1 MMIVHFLTSYM
12 EGVRAIAKQVKV
24 EITADSSRFEQAM
37 QGAAKATSDAGAK
50 IDNAGN
56 KASNAGKKFDDMANK
71 VKDSAT
77 KVNTACGKA
86 SKALD
91 SVNKS
96 INAIGAVQVGNFI
109 ADIATGIVSMG
120 VSCIKASAQMRQY
133 EIAFQTMLKSASK
146 GTQMMK
152 DLQKFAADTP
162 FDVPGVVQ
170 AGQQLMAFG
179 FTAKEIIPTLRT
191 LGDAASG
198 LGKGTAGVQQIAYAM
213 GQIRTSGT
221 LKTQDI
227 MQLTNAGIDAWGML
241 AETSGKSI
249 LEIKEMTERGMIDSL
264 TAVKVLTDGM
274 NDTYGGMMAKTAEEI
289 TGLCAN
295 IEETVGITAAVI
307 GDYLVDGLDIKAVLK
322 SVGTELGNF
331 TQALQAGRDAGKSFT
346 DVIKDSVPPAL
357 VASIAAVGTVLGT
370 VLVGGLIAAAAAMAT
385 FIGVSLP
392 VIGALGLVGAA
403 IGVVVVYWDELVQAV
418 TIAVNM
424 VLQAVIKMA
433 EGIVMLIHA
442 MADGAI
448 EMVGDMFN
456 KFAGYC
462 PEWVN
467 DLRAWLNNALK
478 YFRDFAQK
486 ACDFLSKVFK
496 TAPKEVQGKT
506 IAPAEEAPAQK
517 KPKGTVNLSGLAV
530 PKVGSVGS
538 GGSGGSRGFGQLES
552 EVNRVS
558 EALTRAGK
566 ATKDLQEDFDKMS
579 LDIATA
585 GLKGSDQVFAK
596 IDQEKQAR
604 MKAVDEMLSKQLQA
618 VQEAEALRASAER
631 TGNAESIAKA
641 KALYDERNALYAAS
655 LAQGQALKDAIDQ
668 QAYEKSISLETALQA
683 TKADM
688 NAAFN
693 EQEREKFLEYL
704 NSEQEAKMVALQQ
717 EQELRQQLLD
727 WRMESQQNMLDFELQ
742 AGEAVK
748 NQLAS
753 GIADVITEG
762 GKLSD
767 VFKDITKSIINMFVQ
782 FMVKKQA
789 AAVLEKMLSK
799 KQAVENAANSAKE
812 AAAAVPAAVQKSI
825 ATLGPIA
832 GPPAYAGATAAMTA
846 AGMGSITVGAVMGKA
861 DGGPVFGAGTG
872 TSDSIPAML
881 SNGEYVINA
890 KAVRRLGLPLLNALN
905 NGYAIGGAVSSGGGS
920 GAVVEFNNYG
930 DINNGTDYDGLMA
943 DFEYTLAMGMRG

>member
-1 MMIVHFLTSYM
+1 M
-12 EGVRAIAKQVKV
+12 AKQVKV

-56 KASNAGKKFDDMANK
+56 KADNAGKQFDNMANK
-71 VKDSAT
+71 VKASVT

-91 SVNKS
+91 GVNKS
-96 INAIGAVQVGNFI
+96 MSALGAVQLGSLIGTI
-109 ADIATGIVSMG
+109 AGSIVNLGISSV
-120 VSCIKASAQMRQY
+120 KAAAQMRQY
-133 EIAFQTMLKSASK
+133 EIAFQTMLKSADA
-146 GTQMMK
+146 GTQMLR
-152 DLQKFAADTP
+152 DLQKFAAETP
-162 FDVPGVVQ
+162 FDVPGVVK

-179 FTAKEIIPTLRT
+179 FQAKEIIPMLTS

-198 LGKGTAGVQQIAYAM
+198 LGMGTEGVGRLAYAL
-213 GQIRTSGT
+213 GQMQTSGK
-221 LKTQDI
+221 LNAQDM
-227 MQLTNAGIDAWGML
+227 MQLTSAGISAWDML
-241 AETSGKSI
+241 AQAAGKTVA
-249 LEIKEMTERGMIDSL
+249 EMKDLCSKGAIDSKA
-264 TAVKVLTDGM
+264 AVQTIVAGM
-274 NDTYGGMMAKTAEEI
+274 NEQFGGMMAKTSDEVA
-289 TGLCAN
+289 GLLAN
-295 IEETVGITAAVI
+295 IEETAGNTSVTIGQYMTNAFNIKGI
-307 GDYLVDGLDIKAVLK
+307 LK
-322 SVGTELGNF
+322 DVSDKLGEF
-331 TQALQAGRDAGKSFT
+331 QKKMQEATDAGKSFT
-346 DVIKDSVPPAL
+346 DVIKECVPAPVIAAIGALSAIIVGTLVAAL
-357 VASIAAVGTVLGT
+357 VAAVAA
-370 VLVGGLIAAAAAMAT
+370 
-385 FIGVSLP
+385 
-392 VIGALGLVGAA
+392 IGAAIGLTAPIVAGLAAVGAA
-403 IGVVVVYWDELVQAV
+403 IAGVIVYWDNIREAFRAGMEAIFTTVAIICDAIAEAFLWLGKANVEV
-418 TIAVNM
+418 FSWMFETI
-424 VLQAVIKMA
+424 
-433 EGIVMLIHA
+433 
-442 MADGAI
+442 
-448 EMVGDMFN
+448 
-456 KFAGYC
+456 AGYC
-462 PEWVN
+462 PEWLKDFNEMLDRAIESV
-467 DLRAWLNNALK
+467 RAWAQEAIK
-478 YFRDFAQK
+478 WFRQVLAAKQRATTESSSDGSHGGGGGSYGA
-486 ACDFLSKVFK
+486 
-496 TAPKEVQGKT
+496 
-506 IAPAEEAPAQK
+506 APAEEQK
-517 KPKGTVNLSGLAV
+517 KQPEKKKPTYNGKLFTPSNSSNIGKAGN
-530 PKVGSVGS
+530 KK
-538 GGSGGSRGFGQLES
+538 FGQLES

-655 LAQGQALKDAIDQ
+655 LAQEQALKDAIDQ

-683 TKADM
+683 AKADM

-742 AGEAVK
+742 AGETIK

-767 VFKDITKSIINMFVQ
+767 VFKDITKSIVNMFIQ
-782 FMVKKQA
+782 FMIKKQA
-789 AAVLEKMLSK
+789 AAVLEKLLSK

-812 AAAAVPAAVQKSI
+812 ASAAVPAAVQKSI

-832 GPPAYAGATAAMTA
+832 GPPAYAAATAAMTA
-846 AGMGSITVGAVMGKA
+846 AGLGSITAGNIMQKA
-861 DGGPVFGAGTG
+861 NGGPVFGAGTG

-905 NGYAIGGAVSSGGGS
+905 NGYAVGGAVSIGGGGGT

>member
-1 MMIVHFLTSYM
+1 M
-12 EGVRAIAKQVKV
+12 AKQIKV

-37 QGAAKATSDAGAK
+37 HGAAKATSDAGAK

-56 KASNAGKKFDDMANK
+56 KASNAGKKFDDMANR

-77 KVNTACGKA
+77 KVDAACGKA
-86 SKALD
+86 SKAVD

-96 INAIGAVQVGNFI
+96 INAVGAVQVGDII
-109 ADIATGIVSMG
+109 ADIATGIVRMG
-120 VSCIKASAQMRQY
+120 VSCIKASGQMRQY
-133 EIAFQTMLKSASK
+133 EIAFQTMLKSANK

-179 FTAKEIIPTLRT
+179 FKAKEIIPTLRT

-241 AETSGKSI
+241 AEASGKSI

-295 IEETVGITAAVI
+295 IEETVGITAAVV

-370 VLVGGLIAAAAAMAT
+370 VLVGGLVAAAAAMAT

-486 ACDFLSKVFK
+486 ACNFLSKVFK

-538 GGSGGSRGFGQLES
+538 VGSGGSRGFGQLES

-618 VQEAEALRASAER
+618 VQEAEELRASAER

-655 LAQGQALKDAIDQ
+655 LAQEQALKDAIDQ

-683 TKADM
+683 AKADM

-742 AGEAVK
+742 AGETIK

-767 VFKDITKSIINMFVQ
+767 VFKNITKSIVNMFIQ

-789 AAVLEKMLSK
+789 AAALEKLLGK
-799 KQAVENAANSAKE
+799 KQAGENAANSAKE
-812 AAAAVPAAVQKSI
+812 ASAAVPAAVQKSI
-825 ATLGPIA
+825 ATLGPIG
-832 GPPAYAGATAAMTA
+832 GPPAYTAATTTMNA
-846 AGMGSITVGAVMGKA
+846 IGMGSITGGNIMQKA
-861 DGGPVFGAGTG
+861 NGGPVFGAGTG

-905 NGYAIGGAVSSGGGS
+905 NGYAIGGAVSSGGG
-920 GAVVEFNNYG
+920 GGTVVEFNNYG

>member
-1 MMIVHFLTSYM
+1 M
-12 EGVRAIAKQVKV
+12 AKQVKV

-37 QGAAKATSDAGAK
+37 QGAAKATSDTGAK

-56 KASNAGKKFDDMANK
+56 KASNAGKKFDDMANR

-91 SVNKS
+91 GVNKS

-109 ADIATGIVSMG
+109 ADIAKGIVSMG

-241 AETSGKSI
+241 AEASGKSI

-418 TIAVNM
+418 TIAVNI

-442 MADGAI
+442 MADGAV

-496 TAPKEVQGKT
+496 TAPKQVQGKT
-506 IAPAEEAPAQK
+506 IAPAEEAQAPK

-530 PKVGSVGS
+530 PKVGSAGS
-538 GGSGGSRGFGQLES
+538 VGSGGSRGFGQLES

-655 LAQGQALKDAIDQ
+655 LAQEQALKDAIDQ

-683 TKADM
+683 AKADM

-742 AGEAVK
+742 AGETIK

-767 VFKDITKSIINMFVQ
+767 VFKDITKSIVNMFIQ
-782 FMVKKQA
+782 FMIKKQA
-789 AAVLEKMLSK
+789 AAVLEKLLSK

-812 AAAAVPAAVQKSI
+812 ASAAVPAAVQKSI

-832 GPPAYAGATAAMTA
+832 GPPAYAAATAAMTA
-846 AGMGSITVGAVMGKA
+846 AGLGSITAGNIMQKA
-861 DGGPVFGAGTG
+861 NGGPVFGAGTG

-905 NGYAIGGAVSSGGGS
+905 NGYAVGGAVSVGSGGGT

>member
-1 MMIVHFLTSYM
+1 M
-12 EGVRAIAKQVKV
+12 AKQVKV
-24 EITADSSRFEQAM
+24 EITADSSKFEQAM

-56 KASNAGKKFDDMANK
+56 KASNAGKKFDDMANR

-77 KVNTACGKA
+77 KVDTACGKA
-86 SKALD
+86 SKAVD

-96 INAIGAVQVGNFI
+96 INAVGAVQVGDII
-109 ADIATGIVSMG
+109 ADIATGIVRMG

-241 AETSGKSI
+241 AEASGKSI

-295 IEETVGITAAVI
+295 IEETVGITAAVV

-418 TIAVNM
+418 TIAVNI

-538 GGSGGSRGFGQLES
+538 GGSGGSRGFDQLES

-655 LAQGQALKDAIDQ
+655 LAQEQALKDAIDQ

-683 TKADM
+683 AKADM

-693 EQEREKFLEYL
+693 EQERENFLEYL
-704 NSEQEAKMVALQQ
+704 HSEQEAKMVALQQ

-742 AGEAVK
+742 AGETIK

>member
-1 MMIVHFLTSYM
+1 M
-12 EGVRAIAKQVKV
+12 
-24 EITADSSRFEQAM
+24 
-37 QGAAKATSDAGAK
+37 
-50 IDNAGN
+50 
-56 KASNAGKKFDDMANK
+56 
-71 VKDSAT
+71 
-77 KVNTACGKA
+77 
-86 SKALD
+86 
-91 SVNKS
+91 
-96 INAIGAVQVGNFI
+96 
-109 ADIATGIVSMG
+109 
-120 VSCIKASAQMRQY
+120 
-133 EIAFQTMLKSASK
+133 
-146 GTQMMK
+146 
-152 DLQKFAADTP
+152 
-162 FDVPGVVQ
+162 
-170 AGQQLMAFG
+170 
-179 FTAKEIIPTLRT
+179 
-191 LGDAASG
+191 
-198 LGKGTAGVQQIAYAM
+198 
-213 GQIRTSGT
+213 
-221 LKTQDI
+221 
-227 MQLTNAGIDAWGML
+227 
-241 AETSGKSI
+241 
-249 LEIKEMTERGMIDSL
+249 
-264 TAVKVLTDGM
+264 
-274 NDTYGGMMAKTAEEI
+274 
-289 TGLCAN
+289 
-295 IEETVGITAAVI
+295 
-307 GDYLVDGLDIKAVLK
+307 
-322 SVGTELGNF
+322 
-331 TQALQAGRDAGKSFT
+331 
-346 DVIKDSVPPAL
+346 
-357 VASIAAVGTVLGT
+357 LGT

-418 TIAVNM
+418 TIAVNI

-442 MADGAI
+442 MADGAV

-496 TAPKEVQGKT
+496 TAPKQVQGKT
-506 IAPAEEAPAQK
+506 IAPAEEATAPK

-655 LAQGQALKDAIDQ
+655 LAQEQALKDAIDQ

-683 TKADM
+683 AKADM

-742 AGEAVK
+742 AGETIK

-767 VFKDITKSIINMFVQ
+767 VFKDITKSIVNMFIQ
-782 FMVKKQA
+782 FMIKKQA
-789 AAVLEKMLSK
+789 AAVLEKLLSK

-812 AAAAVPAAVQKSI
+812 ASAAVPAAVQKSI

-832 GPPAYAGATAAMTA
+832 GPPAYAAATVAMTA
-846 AGMGSITVGAVMGKA
+846 AGLGSITAGNIMQKA
-861 DGGPVFGAGTG
+861 NGGPVFGAGTG

-905 NGYAIGGAVSSGGGS
+905 NGYAVGGAVSIGGGGS
-920 GAVVEFNNYG
+920 AGAVVEFNNYG
-930 DINNGTDYDGLMA
+930 DINNGTDYDSLMS
-943 DFEYTLAMGMRG
+943 DFEYSLAAGMRG

>member
-1 MMIVHFLTSYM
+1 M
-12 EGVRAIAKQVKV
+12 AKQVKV

-56 KASNAGKKFDDMANK
+56 KADNAGKQFDNMANK
-71 VKDSAT
+71 VKASVT

-91 SVNKS
+91 GVNKS
-96 INAIGAVQVGNFI
+96 MSALGAVQLGSLIGTI
-109 ADIATGIVSMG
+109 AGSIVNLGISSV
-120 VSCIKASAQMRQY
+120 KAAAQMRQY
-133 EIAFQTMLKSASK
+133 EIAFQTMLKSADA
-146 GTQMMK
+146 GTQMLR
-152 DLQKFAADTP
+152 DLQKFAAETP
-162 FDVPGVVQ
+162 FDVPGVVK

-179 FTAKEIIPTLRT
+179 FQAKEIIPMLTS

-198 LGKGTAGVQQIAYAM
+198 LGMGTEGVSRLAYAL
-213 GQIRTSGT
+213 GQMQTSGK
-221 LKTQDI
+221 LNAQDM
-227 MQLTNAGIDAWGML
+227 MQLTSAGISAWDML
-241 AETSGKSI
+241 AQAAGKTVA
-249 LEIKEMTERGMIDSL
+249 EMKDLCSKGAIDSKA
-264 TAVKVLTDGM
+264 AVQTIVAGM
-274 NDTYGGMMAKTAEEI
+274 NEQFGGMMAKTSDEVA
-289 TGLCAN
+289 GLLAN
-295 IEETVGITAAVI
+295 IEETAGNTSVTIGQYMTEAFNIKGI
-307 GDYLVDGLDIKAVLK
+307 LK
-322 SVGTELGNF
+322 DVSDKLGEF
-331 TQALQAGRDAGKSFT
+331 QKKMQEATDAGKSFT
-346 DVIKDSVPPAL
+346 DVIKECVPAPVIAAIGALSAIIVGAL
-357 VASIAAVGTVLGT
+357 VAAV
-370 VLVGGLIAAAAAMAT
+370 AAMGAA
-385 FIGVSLP
+385 IGLTAPIV
-392 VIGALGLVGAA
+392 AGLAAVGAA
-403 IGVVVVYWDELVQAV
+403 IAGVIVYWDNIRDAFSAGMEAIFTTVAIICDAIAEAFLWLGKANVEV
-418 TIAVNM
+418 FSWMFETI
-424 VLQAVIKMA
+424 
-433 EGIVMLIHA
+433 
-442 MADGAI
+442 
-448 EMVGDMFN
+448 
-456 KFAGYC
+456 AGYC
-462 PEWVN
+462 PEWLKDFNEMLDKAIESV
-467 DLRAWLNNALK
+467 RAWAQEAIEW
-478 YFRDFAQK
+478 FRQVFAAKQR
-486 ACDFLSKVFK
+486 ATTESSSDGSH
-496 TAPKEVQGKT
+496 GGGGGSYGD
-506 IAPAEEAPAQK
+506 APAEEQK
-517 KPKGTVNLSGLAV
+517 KQPKKEKPTYNGKLFTPSDSSSIGKA
-530 PKVGSVGS
+530 GSKK
-538 GGSGGSRGFGQLES
+538 FGQLES

-655 LAQGQALKDAIDQ
+655 LAQEQALKDAIDQ

-683 TKADM
+683 AKADM

-742 AGEAVK
+742 AGETIK

-767 VFKDITKSIINMFVQ
+767 VFKDITKSIVNMFIQ
-782 FMVKKQA
+782 FMIKKQA
-789 AAVLEKMLSK
+789 AAVLEKLLSK

-812 AAAAVPAAVQKSI
+812 ASAAVPAAVQKSI

-832 GPPAYAGATAAMTA
+832 GPPAYAAATAAMTA
-846 AGMGSITVGAVMGKA
+846 AGLGSITASNIMQKA
-861 DGGPVFGAGTG
+861 NGGPMFGAGTG

-905 NGYAIGGAVSSGGGS
+905 NGYAIGGAVSSGGG
-920 GAVVEFNNYG
+920 GGTVVEFNNYG

>member
-1 MMIVHFLTSYM
+1 M
-12 EGVRAIAKQVKV
+12 AKQVKV

-50 IDNAGN
+50 IDNTGN

-91 SVNKS
+91 GVNKS
-96 INAIGAVQVGNFI
+96 MSALGAVQLGSLIGTI
-109 ADIATGIVSMG
+109 AGSIVNLGISSV
-120 VSCIKASAQMRQY
+120 KAAAQMRQY
-133 EIAFQTMLKSASK
+133 EIAFQTMLKSADA
-146 GTQMMK
+146 GTQMLR
-152 DLQKFAADTP
+152 DLQKFASETP
-162 FDVPGVVQ
+162 FDVPGVVK

-179 FTAKEIIPTLRT
+179 FQAKEIIPMLTS

-198 LGKGTAGVQQIAYAM
+198 LGMGTEGVGRLAYAL
-213 GQIRTSGT
+213 GQMQTSGK
-221 LKTQDI
+221 LNAQDM
-227 MQLTNAGIDAWGML
+227 MQLTSAGISAWDML
-241 AETSGKSI
+241 AQAAGKTVAETKDLCSKGA
-249 LEIKEMTERGMIDSL
+249 IDSKA
-264 TAVKVLTDGM
+264 AVQTIVAGM
-274 NDTYGGMMAKTAEEI
+274 NEQFGGMMAKTSDEVA
-289 TGLCAN
+289 GLLAN
-295 IEETVGITAAVI
+295 IEETAGNTSVTIGQYMTEAFNIKGI
-307 GDYLVDGLDIKAVLK
+307 LK
-322 SVGTELGNF
+322 DVSDKLGEF
-331 TQALQAGRDAGKSFT
+331 QKKMQEATDAGKSFT
-346 DVIKDSVPPAL
+346 DVIKECVPAPVIAAIGALSAIIVGTLVAAL
-357 VASIAAVGTVLGT
+357 VAAV
-370 VLVGGLIAAAAAMAT
+370 AAMGAA
-385 FIGVSLP
+385 IGLTAPIV
-392 VIGALGLVGAA
+392 AGLAAVGAA
-403 IGVVVVYWDELVQAV
+403 IAGVIVYWDNIREAFRAGMEAIFTTVAIICDAIAEAFLWLGKANVEV
-418 TIAVNM
+418 FSWMFETI
-424 VLQAVIKMA
+424 
-433 EGIVMLIHA
+433 
-442 MADGAI
+442 
-448 EMVGDMFN
+448 
-456 KFAGYC
+456 AGYC
-462 PEWVN
+462 PEWLKDFNEMLDKAIESV
-467 DLRAWLNNALK
+467 RAWAQEAIEW
-478 YFRDFAQK
+478 FR
-486 ACDFLSKVFK
+486 KVLAAK
-496 TAPKEVQGKT
+496 QRATTESSSDGSHGGGGGSYGD
-506 IAPAEEAPAQK
+506 APAEEQK
-517 KPKGTVNLSGLAV
+517 KQPEKKKPTYNGKLFTPSDSSIGKA
-530 PKVGSVGS
+530 GSKK
-538 GGSGGSRGFGQLES
+538 FGQLES

-655 LAQGQALKDAIDQ
+655 LAQEQALKDAIDQ

-683 TKADM
+683 AKADM

-742 AGEAVK
+742 AGETIK

-767 VFKDITKSIINMFVQ
+767 VFKDITKSIVNMFIQ
-782 FMVKKQA
+782 FMIKKQA
-789 AAVLEKMLSK
+789 AAVLEKLLGK

-812 AAAAVPAAVQKSI
+812 ASAAVPAAVQKSI

-832 GPPAYAGATAAMTA
+832 GPPAYAAATAAMTA
-846 AGMGSITVGAVMGKA
+846 AGLGSITAGNIMQKA
-861 DGGPVFGAGTG
+861 NGGPVFGAGTG

-905 NGYAIGGAVSSGGGS
+905 NGYAVGGAVSVGGGGS

>member
-1 MMIVHFLTSYM
+1 M
-12 EGVRAIAKQVKV
+12 AKQVKV

-37 QGAAKATSDAGAK
+37 QGAAKATSDTGAK

-56 KASNAGKKFDDMANK
+56 KASNAGKKFDDMANR

-91 SVNKS
+91 GVNKS

-109 ADIATGIVSMG
+109 ADIAKGIVSMG

-241 AETSGKSI
+241 AEASGKSI

-307 GDYLVDGLDIKAVLK
+307 GDYLVDGFDIKAVLK

-418 TIAVNM
+418 TIAVNI

-442 MADGAI
+442 MADGAV

-496 TAPKEVQGKT
+496 TAPKQVQGKT
-506 IAPAEEAPAQK
+506 IAPAEEATAPK

-655 LAQGQALKDAIDQ
+655 LAQEQALKDAIDQ

-683 TKADM
+683 AKADM

-693 EQEREKFLEYL
+693 EQEQEKFLEYL

-742 AGEAVK
+742 AGETIK

-767 VFKDITKSIINMFVQ
+767 VFKDITKNIVNMFIQ
-782 FMVKKQA
+782 FMIKKQA
-789 AAVLEKMLSK
+789 AAVLEKLLGK
-799 KQAVENAANSAKE
+799 KQAGENAANSAKE
-812 AAAAVPAAVQKSI
+812 ASAAVPAAVQKSI
-825 ATLGPIA
+825 ATLGPIT
-832 GPPAYAGATAAMTA
+832 GPPAYSAATISMNAI
-846 AGMGSITVGAVMGKA
+846 GMGSITGGNIMQKA
-861 DGGPVFGAGTG
+861 NGGPVFGAGTS

-905 NGYAIGGAVSSGGGS
+905 NGYAVGGAVSIGGGGS
-920 GAVVEFNNYG
+920 TGTVVEFNNYG

>member
-1 MMIVHFLTSYM
+1 M
-12 EGVRAIAKQVKV
+12 AKQVKV

-50 IDNAGN
+50 IDNTGN
-56 KASNAGKKFDDMANK
+56 KASSAGKKFDDMANK

-241 AETSGKSI
+241 AEASGKSI

-307 GDYLVDGLDIKAVLK
+307 GDYLVDGFDIKAVLK

-418 TIAVNM
+418 TIAVNI

-442 MADGAI
+442 MANGAV

-486 ACDFLSKVFK
+486 ACNFLSKVFK

-538 GGSGGSRGFGQLES
+538 VGSGGGRGFGQLES

-618 VQEAEALRASAER
+618 VQEAETLRASAER

-655 LAQGQALKDAIDQ
+655 LAQEQALKDAIGQ

-683 TKADM
+683 AKADM

-704 NSEQEAKMVALQQ
+704 DSEQEAKMVALQQ

-767 VFKDITKSIINMFVQ
+767 VFKDITKSIVNMFIQ

-789 AAVLEKMLSK
+789 AAALEKLLGK

-872 TSDSIPAML
+872 TSDSIPVML

-943 DFEYTLAMGMRG
+943 DFEYTLAMGMRR

>member
-1 MMIVHFLTSYM
+1 M
-12 EGVRAIAKQVKV
+12 AKQVKV
-24 EITADSSRFEQAM
+24 EITADSSKFEQAM

-56 KASNAGKKFDDMANK
+56 KASNAGKKFDDMANR

-77 KVNTACGKA
+77 KVDTACGKA
-86 SKALD
+86 SKAVD

-96 INAIGAVQVGNFI
+96 INAVGAVQVGDII
-109 ADIATGIVSMG
+109 ADIATGIVRMG

-241 AETSGKSI
+241 AEASGKSI

-295 IEETVGITAAVI
+295 IKETVGITAAVV

-448 EMVGDMFN
+448 EMVSDMFN

-566 ATKDLQEDFDKMS
+566 VTKDLQEDFDKMS

-655 LAQGQALKDAIDQ
+655 LAQEQALKDAIDQ

-683 TKADM
+683 AKADM

-767 VFKDITKSIINMFVQ
+767 VFKNITKSIVNMFIQ

-789 AAVLEKMLSK
+789 AAALEKLLGK
-799 KQAVENAANSAKE
+799 KQADENAANSAKE
-812 AAAAVPAAVQKSI
+812 ASAAVPAATQKSI
-825 ATLGPIA
+825 AELGPIA
-832 GPPAYAGATAAMTA
+832 GPSAYAAATTTMNAI
-846 AGMGSITVGAVMGKA
+846 GMGSIMGGNIIQKA

>member
-1 MMIVHFLTSYM
+1 M
-12 EGVRAIAKQVKV
+12 AKQVKV

-56 KASNAGKKFDDMANK
+56 KASNAGKKFDDMANR
-71 VKDSAT
+71 VKNSAT
-77 KVNTACGKA
+77 KVDAACGKA
-86 SKALD
+86 SKAVD

-96 INAIGAVQVGNFI
+96 INAVGAVQVGDII
-109 ADIATGIVSMG
+109 ADIATGIVRMG
-120 VSCIKASAQMRQY
+120 VSCIKASGQMRQY
-133 EIAFQTMLKSASK
+133 EIAFQTMLKSANK

-162 FDVPGVVQ
+162 FNVPGVVQ

-179 FTAKEIIPTLRT
+179 FKAKEIIPTLRT

-241 AETSGKSI
+241 AEASGKSI

-566 ATKDLQEDFDKMS
+566 ATKDLQEDFDKMN

-585 GLKGSDQVFAK
+585 GLNGSDQVFAK

-655 LAQGQALKDAIDQ
+655 LAQEQGLKDAIDQ

-683 TKADM
+683 AKADM

-767 VFKDITKSIINMFVQ
+767 VFKDITKSIVNMFIQ

-789 AAVLEKMLSK
+789 AAALEKLLGK
-799 KQAVENAANSAKE
+799 KQAGENAANSAKE
-812 AAAAVPAAVQKSI
+812 ASAAVPAAVQKSI
-825 ATLGPIA
+825 ATLGPIG
-832 GPPAYAGATAAMTA
+832 GPPAYTAATTTMNA
-846 AGMGSITVGAVMGKA
+846 IGMGSITGGNIMQKA
-861 DGGPVFGAGTG
+861 NGGPVFGAGTG

-905 NGYAIGGAVSSGGGS
+905 NGYAIGGVVSSGGGS

>member
-1 MMIVHFLTSYM
+1 M
-12 EGVRAIAKQVKV
+12 AKQVKV

-56 KASNAGKKFDDMANK
+56 KADNAGKQFDNMASK
-71 VKDSAT
+71 VKASVT

-91 SVNKS
+91 GVNKS
-96 INAIGAVQVGNFI
+96 MSALGAVQLGSLIGTI
-109 ADIATGIVSMG
+109 AGSIVNLGISSV
-120 VSCIKASAQMRQY
+120 KAAAQMRQY
-133 EIAFQTMLKSASK
+133 EIAFQTMLKSADA
-146 GTQMMK
+146 GTQMLR
-152 DLQKFAADTP
+152 DLQKFAAETP
-162 FDVPGVVQ
+162 FDVPGVVK

-179 FTAKEIIPTLRT
+179 FQAKEIIPMLTS

-198 LGKGTAGVQQIAYAM
+198 LGMGTEGVGRLAYAL
-213 GQIRTSGT
+213 GQMQTSGK
-221 LKTQDI
+221 LNAQDM
-227 MQLTNAGIDAWGML
+227 MQLTSAGISAWDML
-241 AETSGKSI
+241 AQAAGKTVA
-249 LEIKEMTERGMIDSL
+249 EMKDLCSKGAIDSKA
-264 TAVKVLTDGM
+264 AVQTIVAGM
-274 NDTYGGMMAKTAEEI
+274 NEQFGGMMAKTSDEVA
-289 TGLCAN
+289 GLLAN
-295 IEETVGITAAVI
+295 IEETAGNTSVTIGQYMTEAFNIKGI
-307 GDYLVDGLDIKAVLK
+307 LK
-322 SVGTELGNF
+322 DVSDKLGEF
-331 TQALQAGRDAGKSFT
+331 QKKMQEATDAGKSFT
-346 DVIKDSVPPAL
+346 DVIKECVPAPVIAAIGALSAIIVGTLVAAL
-357 VASIAAVGTVLGT
+357 VAAV
-370 VLVGGLIAAAAAMAT
+370 AAMGAA
-385 FIGVSLP
+385 IGLTAPIV
-392 VIGALGLVGAA
+392 AGLAAVGAA
-403 IGVVVVYWDELVQAV
+403 IAGVIVYWDNIRDAFSAGMEAIFTTVAIICDAIAEAFLWLGKANVEV
-418 TIAVNM
+418 FGWMFETI
-424 VLQAVIKMA
+424 
-433 EGIVMLIHA
+433 
-442 MADGAI
+442 
-448 EMVGDMFN
+448 
-456 KFAGYC
+456 AGYC
-462 PEWVN
+462 PEWLKDFNEMLDKAIESV
-467 DLRAWLNNALK
+467 RAWAQEAIEW
-478 YFRDFAQK
+478 FRQVFAAKQR
-486 ACDFLSKVFK
+486 ATTESSSDGSH
-496 TAPKEVQGKT
+496 GGGGGSYGD
-506 IAPAEEAPAQK
+506 APAEEQK
-517 KPKGTVNLSGLAV
+517 KQPKKEKPAYNGKLFTPSDSSSIGKA
-530 PKVGSVGS
+530 GSKK
-538 GGSGGSRGFGQLES
+538 FGQLES

-655 LAQGQALKDAIDQ
+655 LAQEQALKDAIDQ

-683 TKADM
+683 AKADM

-742 AGEAVK
+742 AGETIK

-767 VFKDITKSIINMFVQ
+767 VFKDITKSIVNMFIQ
-782 FMVKKQA
+782 FMIKKQA
-789 AAVLEKMLSK
+789 AAVLEKLLSK

-812 AAAAVPAAVQKSI
+812 ASAAVPAAVQKSI

-832 GPPAYAGATAAMTA
+832 GPPAYTAATAAMTA
-846 AGMGSITVGAVMGKA
+846 AGLGSITAGNIMQKA
-861 DGGPVFGAGTG
+861 NGGPVFGAGTS

-905 NGYAIGGAVSSGGGS
+905 NGYAVGGAVSIGGGG
-920 GAVVEFNNYG
+920 GAGTVVEFNNYG

>member
-1 MMIVHFLTSYM
+1 M
-12 EGVRAIAKQVKV
+12 AKQVKV

-50 IDNAGN
+50 IDSTGN
-56 KASNAGKKFDDMANK
+56 KASNAGKKFDDMANR

-109 ADIATGIVSMG
+109 ADIAKGIVSMG

-241 AETSGKSI
+241 AEASGKSI

-346 DVIKDSVPPAL
+346 DVIKDSVP
-357 VASIAAVGTVLGT
+357 SIAAVGTVLGT

-418 TIAVNM
+418 TIAVNI

-442 MADGAI
+442 MADGAV

-496 TAPKEVQGKT
+496 TAPKQVQGKT
-506 IAPAEEAPAQK
+506 IAPAEEATAPK

-655 LAQGQALKDAIDQ
+655 LAQEQALKDAIDQ

-683 TKADM
+683 AKADM

-742 AGEAVK
+742 AGETIK

-767 VFKDITKSIINMFVQ
+767 VFKDITKSIVNMFIQ
-782 FMVKKQA
+782 FMIKKQA
-789 AAVLEKMLSK
+789 AAVLEKLLSK

-812 AAAAVPAAVQKSI
+812 ASAAVPAAVQKSI

-832 GPPAYAGATAAMTA
+832 GPPAYAAATAAMTV
-846 AGMGSITVGAVMGKA
+846 AGLGSITAGNIMQKA
-861 DGGPVFGAGTG
+861 NGGPVFGAGTG

-905 NGYAIGGAVSSGGGS
+905 NGYAIGGAVSSGGG
-920 GAVVEFNNYG
+920 GGGTVVEFNNYG

>member
-1 MMIVHFLTSYM
+1 M
-12 EGVRAIAKQVKV
+12 AKQVKV

-56 KASNAGKKFDDMANK
+56 KADNAGKKFDNMANK
-71 VKDSAT
+71 VKASAT

-109 ADIATGIVSMG
+109 ADIAKGIVSMG

-241 AETSGKSI
+241 AEASGKSI

-418 TIAVNM
+418 TIAVNI

-442 MADGAI
+442 MADGAV

-496 TAPKEVQGKT
+496 TAPKQVQGKT
-506 IAPAEEAPAQK
+506 IAPAEEAPAPK

-641 KALYDERNALYAAS
+641 KALYNERNALYAAS
-655 LAQGQALKDAIDQ
+655 LAQEQALKDAIDQ
-668 QAYEKSISLETALQA
+668 QAYEKSISLETALKA
-683 TKADM
+683 AKADM
-688 NAAFN
+688 NTAFN

-742 AGEAVK
+742 AGETIK

-753 GIADVITEG
+753 GIANVITEG

-767 VFKDITKSIINMFVQ
+767 VFKDITKSIVNMFIQ
-782 FMVKKQA
+782 FMIKKQA
-789 AAVLEKMLSK
+789 AAVLEKLLSK

-812 AAAAVPAAVQKSI
+812 ASAAVPAAVQKSI

-832 GPPAYAGATAAMTA
+832 GPPAYAAATAAMTA
-846 AGMGSITVGAVMGKA
+846 AGLGSITAGNIMQKA
-861 DGGPVFGAGTG
+861 NGGPVFGAGTG

-905 NGYAIGGAVSSGGGS
+905 NGYAIGGVVSSGDGS

>member
-1 MMIVHFLTSYM
+1 M
-12 EGVRAIAKQVKV
+12 AKQVKV

-56 KASNAGKKFDDMANK
+56 KADNAGKQFDNMANK
-71 VKDSAT
+71 VKASVT

-91 SVNKS
+91 GVNKS
-96 INAIGAVQVGNFI
+96 MSALGAVQLGSLIGTI
-109 ADIATGIVSMG
+109 AGSIVNLGISSV
-120 VSCIKASAQMRQY
+120 KAAAQMRQY
-133 EIAFQTMLKSASK
+133 EIAFQTMLKSADA
-146 GTQMMK
+146 GTQMLR
-152 DLQKFAADTP
+152 DLQKFAAETP
-162 FDVPGVVQ
+162 FDVPGVVK

-179 FTAKEIIPTLRT
+179 FQAKEIIPMLTS

-198 LGKGTAGVQQIAYAM
+198 LGMGTEGVGRLAYAL
-213 GQIRTSGT
+213 GQMQTSGK
-221 LKTQDI
+221 LNAQDM
-227 MQLTNAGIDAWGML
+227 MQLTSAGISAWDML
-241 AETSGKSI
+241 AQAAGKTVA
-249 LEIKEMTERGMIDSL
+249 EMKDLCSKGAIDSKA
-264 TAVKVLTDGM
+264 AVQTIVAGM
-274 NDTYGGMMAKTAEEI
+274 NEQFGGMMAKTSDEVA
-289 TGLCAN
+289 GLLAN
-295 IEETVGITAAVI
+295 IEETAGNTSVTIGQYMTEAFNIKGI
-307 GDYLVDGLDIKAVLK
+307 LK
-322 SVGTELGNF
+322 DVSDKLGEF
-331 TQALQAGRDAGKSFT
+331 QKKMQEATDAGKSFT
-346 DVIKDSVPPAL
+346 DVIKECVPAPVIAAIGALSAIIVGTLVAAL
-357 VASIAAVGTVLGT
+357 VAAV
-370 VLVGGLIAAAAAMAT
+370 AAMGAA
-385 FIGVSLP
+385 IGLTAPIV
-392 VIGALGLVGAA
+392 AGLAAVGAA
-403 IGVVVVYWDELVQAV
+403 IAGVIVYWDNIREAFRAGMEAIFTTVAIICDAIAEAFLWLGKANVEV
-418 TIAVNM
+418 FSWMFETI
-424 VLQAVIKMA
+424 
-433 EGIVMLIHA
+433 
-442 MADGAI
+442 
-448 EMVGDMFN
+448 
-456 KFAGYC
+456 AGYC
-462 PEWVN
+462 PEWLKDFNEMLDKAIESV
-467 DLRAWLNNALK
+467 RAWAQEAIEW
-478 YFRDFAQK
+478 FRQVLAAKQRATTESSSDGSHGGGGGSYG
-486 ACDFLSKVFK
+486 D
-496 TAPKEVQGKT
+496 
-506 IAPAEEAPAQK
+506 APAEEQK
-517 KPKGTVNLSGLAV
+517 KQPEKKKPTYNGKLFTPSDSSIGKAGN
-530 PKVGSVGS
+530 KK
-538 GGSGGSRGFGQLES
+538 FGQLES

-655 LAQGQALKDAIDQ
+655 LAQEQALKDAIDQ

-683 TKADM
+683 AKADM
-688 NAAFN
+688 NTAFN

-704 NSEQEAKMVALQQ
+704 DSEQEAKMVALQQ

-767 VFKDITKSIINMFVQ
+767 VFKNITKSIVNMFIQ

-789 AAVLEKMLSK
+789 AAVLEKLLSK

-812 AAAAVPAAVQKSI
+812 ASAAVPAAVQKSI

-832 GPPAYAGATAAMTA
+832 GPPAYAAATAAMTA
-846 AGMGSITVGAVMGKA
+846 AGLGSITAGNIMQKA

-905 NGYAIGGAVSSGGGS
+905 NGYAIGGVVSSGGGG

>member
-1 MMIVHFLTSYM
+1 M
-12 EGVRAIAKQVKV
+12 AKQVKV

-50 IDNAGN
+50 IDNTGN

-96 INAIGAVQVGNFI
+96 INAVGAVQVGDII
-109 ADIATGIVSMG
+109 ADIATGIVRMG

-179 FTAKEIIPTLRT
+179 FKAKEIIPTLRT

-241 AETSGKSI
+241 AEASGKSI

-295 IEETVGITAAVI
+295 IEETVGITAAVV

-517 KPKGTVNLSGLAV
+517 
-530 PKVGSVGS
+530 
-538 GGSGGSRGFGQLES
+538 
-552 EVNRVS
+552 
-558 EALTRAGK
+558 
-566 ATKDLQEDFDKMS
+566 
-579 LDIATA
+579 
-585 GLKGSDQVFAK
+585 
-596 IDQEKQAR
+596 
-604 MKAVDEMLSKQLQA
+604 
-618 VQEAEALRASAER
+618 
-631 TGNAESIAKA
+631 
-641 KALYDERNALYAAS
+641 
-655 LAQGQALKDAIDQ
+655 
-668 QAYEKSISLETALQA
+668 
-683 TKADM
+683 
-688 NAAFN
+688 
-693 EQEREKFLEYL
+693 
-704 NSEQEAKMVALQQ
+704 
-717 EQELRQQLLD
+717 
-727 WRMESQQNMLDFELQ
+727 
-742 AGEAVK
+742 
-748 NQLAS
+748 
-753 GIADVITEG
+753 
-762 GKLSD
+762 
-767 VFKDITKSIINMFVQ
+767 
-782 FMVKKQA
+782 
-789 AAVLEKMLSK
+789 
-799 KQAVENAANSAKE
+799 
-812 AAAAVPAAVQKSI
+812 
-825 ATLGPIA
+825 
-832 GPPAYAGATAAMTA
+832 
-846 AGMGSITVGAVMGKA
+846 
-861 DGGPVFGAGTG
+861 
-872 TSDSIPAML
+872 
-881 SNGEYVINA
+881 
-890 KAVRRLGLPLLNALN
+890 
-905 NGYAIGGAVSSGGGS
+905 
-920 GAVVEFNNYG
+920 
-930 DINNGTDYDGLMA
+930 
-943 DFEYTLAMGMRG
+943 

>member
-1 MMIVHFLTSYM
+1 M
-12 EGVRAIAKQVKV
+12 AKQVKV

-50 IDNAGN
+50 IDNAG
-56 KASNAGKKFDDMANK
+56 KQFDNMANK
-71 VKDSAT
+71 VQASVT

-91 SVNKS
+91 GVNKS
-96 INAIGAVQVGNFI
+96 MSALGAVQLGSLIGTI
-109 ADIATGIVSMG
+109 AGSIVNLGISSV
-120 VSCIKASAQMRQY
+120 KAAAQMRQY
-133 EIAFQTMLKSASK
+133 EIAFQTMLKSADA
-146 GTQMMK
+146 GTQMLR
-152 DLQKFAADTP
+152 DLQKFAAETP
-162 FDVPGVVQ
+162 FDVPGVVK

-179 FTAKEIIPTLRT
+179 FQAKEIIPMLTS

-198 LGKGTAGVQQIAYAM
+198 LGMGTEGVGRLAYAL
-213 GQIRTSGT
+213 GQMQTSGK
-221 LKTQDI
+221 LNAQDM
-227 MQLTNAGIDAWGML
+227 MQLTSAGISAWDML
-241 AETSGKSI
+241 AQAAGKTVA
-249 LEIKEMTERGMIDSL
+249 EMKDLCSKGAIDSKA
-264 TAVKVLTDGM
+264 AVQTIVAGM
-274 NDTYGGMMAKTAEEI
+274 NEQFGGMMAKTSDEVA
-289 TGLCAN
+289 GLLAN
-295 IEETVGITAAVI
+295 IEETAGNTSVTIGQYMTEAFNIKGI
-307 GDYLVDGLDIKAVLK
+307 LK
-322 SVGTELGNF
+322 DVSDKLGEF
-331 TQALQAGRDAGKSFT
+331 QKKMQEATDAGKSFT
-346 DVIKDSVPPAL
+346 DVIKECVPAPVIAAIGALSAIIVGTLVAAL
-357 VASIAAVGTVLGT
+357 VAAV
-370 VLVGGLIAAAAAMAT
+370 AAMGAA
-385 FIGVSLP
+385 IGLTAPIV
-392 VIGALGLVGAA
+392 AGLAAVGAA
-403 IGVVVVYWDELVQAV
+403 IAGVIVYWDNIRDAFSAGMEAIFT
-418 TIAVNM
+418 TIAIICD
-424 VLQAVIKMA
+424 AIA
-433 EGIVMLIHA
+433 EAFLWLGKANV
-442 MADGAI
+442 
-448 EMVGDMFN
+448 EVFSWMFETI
-456 KFAGYC
+456 AGYC
-462 PEWVN
+462 PEWLKDFNEMLDKAIESVRTWAQEAIEWFRQV
-467 DLRAWLNNALK
+467 LAAKQRATTESSSDGSHGGGGGS
-478 YFRDFAQK
+478 YGD
-486 ACDFLSKVFK
+486 
-496 TAPKEVQGKT
+496 
-506 IAPAEEAPAQK
+506 APAEEQK
-517 KPKGTVNLSGLAV
+517 KQPEKEKPVYNGKLFTPSDSSIG
-530 PKVGSVGS
+530 KTGSKK
-538 GGSGGSRGFGQLES
+538 FGQLES

-631 TGNAESIAKA
+631 TGNAESIVKA

-655 LAQGQALKDAIDQ
+655 LAQEQALKDAIDQ

-683 TKADM
+683 AKADM

-742 AGEAVK
+742 AGETIK

-753 GIADVITEG
+753 GIANVITEG

-767 VFKDITKSIINMFVQ
+767 VFKDITKSIVNMFIQ
-782 FMVKKQA
+782 FMIKKQA
-789 AAVLEKMLSK
+789 AAALEKLLGK

-812 AAAAVPAAVQKSI
+812 ASAAVPAAVQKSI

-832 GPPAYAGATAAMTA
+832 GPPAYAAATATMTA
-846 AGMGSITVGAVMGKA
+846 AGLGSITAGNIMQKA
-861 DGGPVFGAGTG
+861 NGGPVFGAGTG

-905 NGYAIGGAVSSGGGS
+905 NGYAAGGAVSVGGGGS

>member
-1 MMIVHFLTSYM
+1 M
-12 EGVRAIAKQVKV
+12 AKQVKV

-37 QGAAKATSDAGAK
+37 QSAAKVTSDAGAK

-77 KVNTACGKA
+77 KVDTACGKA

-96 INAIGAVQVGNFI
+96 INAVGAVQVGDVI
-109 ADIATGIVSMG
+109 ADIATGIVRMG

-179 FTAKEIIPTLRT
+179 FKAKEIIPTLRT

-241 AETSGKSI
+241 AEASGKSI

-517 KPKGTVNLSGLAV
+517 KPKGTVNLSGVAV

-538 GGSGGSRGFGQLES
+538 AGSGGSRGFGQLES

-655 LAQGQALKDAIDQ
+655 LAQEQALKDAIDQ
-668 QAYEKSISLETALQA
+668 QVYEKSISLETALQA
-683 TKADM
+683 AKADM

-693 EQEREKFLEYL
+693 EQERENFLEYL
-704 NSEQEAKMVALQQ
+704 DSEQEAKMVALQQ

-742 AGEAVK
+742 AGETIK

-767 VFKDITKSIINMFVQ
+767 VFKDITKSIVNMFIQ
-782 FMVKKQA
+782 FMIKKQA
-789 AAVLEKMLSK
+789 AAVLEKLLSK
-799 KQAVENAANSAKE
+799 KQAGENAANSAKE
-812 AAAAVPAAVQKSI
+812 ASAAVPAAVQKSI
-825 ATLGPIA
+825 ATLGPIT
-832 GPPAYAGATAAMTA
+832 GPPAYAAATTAMTA
-846 AGMGSITVGAVMGKA
+846 AGLGSITAGNIMQKA

-920 GAVVEFNNYG
+920 GTVVEFNNYG

>member
-1 MMIVHFLTSYM
+1 M
-12 EGVRAIAKQVKV
+12 AKQVKV
-24 EITADSSRFEQAM
+24 EITADSSKFEQAM

-56 KASNAGKKFDDMANK
+56 KASNAGKKFDDMANR
-71 VKDSAT
+71 VKNSAT
-77 KVNTACGKA
+77 KVDAACGKA
-86 SKALD
+86 SKAVD

-96 INAIGAVQVGNFI
+96 INAVGAVQVGDII
-109 ADIATGIVSMG
+109 ADIATGIVRMG

-198 LGKGTAGVQQIAYAM
+198 LGKGTAGVRQIAYAM

-241 AETSGKSI
+241 AEASGKSI

-418 TIAVNM
+418 TIAVNI

-442 MADGAI
+442 MANGAI

-655 LAQGQALKDAIDQ
+655 LAQEQALKDAIDQ

-683 TKADM
+683 AKADM

-767 VFKDITKSIINMFVQ
+767 VFKDITKSIVNMFIQ
-782 FMVKKQA
+782 FMIKKQA
-789 AAVLEKMLSK
+789 AAVLEKLLSK

-812 AAAAVPAAVQKSI
+812 ASAAVPAAVQKSI

-832 GPPAYAGATAAMTA
+832 GPPAYAAATAAMTA
-846 AGMGSITVGAVMGKA
+846 AGLGSITAGNIMQKA
-861 DGGPVFGAGTG
+861 NGGPVFGAGTG

>member
-1 MMIVHFLTSYM
+1 M
-12 EGVRAIAKQVKV
+12 AKQVKV
-24 EITADSSRFEQAM
+24 EITADSSRFEQTM

-50 IDNAGN
+50 IDNTGN
-56 KASNAGKKFDDMANK
+56 KASNAGKKFDDMANR

-77 KVNTACGKA
+77 KANTACGKA

-96 INAIGAVQVGNFI
+96 MSALGAVQLGSLIGTI
-109 ADIATGIVSMG
+109 AGSIVNLGISSV
-120 VSCIKASAQMRQY
+120 KAAAQMRQY
-133 EIAFQTMLKSASK
+133 EIAFQTMLKSADA
-146 GTQMMK
+146 GTQMLR
-152 DLQKFAADTP
+152 DLQKFAAETP
-162 FDVPGVVQ
+162 FDVPGVVK

-179 FTAKEIIPTLRT
+179 FQAKEIIPMLTS

-198 LGKGTAGVQQIAYAM
+198 LGMGTEGVGRLAYAL
-213 GQIRTSGT
+213 GQMQTSGK
-221 LKTQDI
+221 LNAQDM
-227 MQLTNAGIDAWGML
+227 MQLTSAGISAWDML
-241 AETSGKSI
+241 AQAAGKTVA
-249 LEIKEMTERGMIDSL
+249 EMKDLCSKGAIDSKA
-264 TAVKVLTDGM
+264 AVQTIVAGM
-274 NDTYGGMMAKTAEEI
+274 NEQFGGMMAKTSDEVA
-289 TGLCAN
+289 GLLAN
-295 IEETVGITAAVI
+295 IEETAGNTSVTIGQYMIEAFNIKGI
-307 GDYLVDGLDIKAVLK
+307 LK
-322 SVGTELGNF
+322 DVSDKLGEF
-331 TQALQAGRDAGKSFT
+331 QKKMQEATDAGKSFT
-346 DVIKDSVPPAL
+346 DVIKECVPAPVIAAIGALSAIIVGTLVAAL
-357 VASIAAVGTVLGT
+357 VAAV
-370 VLVGGLIAAAAAMAT
+370 AAMGAAT
-385 FIGVSLP
+385 
-392 VIGALGLVGAA
+392 GLAAVGAA
-403 IGVVVVYWDELVQAV
+403 IAGVIVYWDNIRDAFSAGMEAIFTTVAIICDAIAEAFLWLGKANVEV
-418 TIAVNM
+418 FSWMFETI
-424 VLQAVIKMA
+424 
-433 EGIVMLIHA
+433 
-442 MADGAI
+442 
-448 EMVGDMFN
+448 
-456 KFAGYC
+456 AGYC
-462 PEWVN
+462 PEWLKDFNEMLDKAIESV
-467 DLRAWLNNALK
+467 RAWAQEAIEW
-478 YFRDFAQK
+478 FRQVFAAKQR
-486 ACDFLSKVFK
+486 ATTESSSDGSH
-496 TAPKEVQGKT
+496 GGGGGSYGD
-506 IAPAEEAPAQK
+506 APAEEQK
-517 KPKGTVNLSGLAV
+517 EQPEKEKPTYNGKLFTPSDSSSIGKA
-530 PKVGSVGS
+530 GSKK
-538 GGSGGSRGFGQLES
+538 FGQLES

-655 LAQGQALKDAIDQ
+655 LAQEQALKDAIDQ

-683 TKADM
+683 AKADM

-717 EQELRQQLLD
+717 EQELRQHLLD
-727 WRMESQQNMLDFELQ
+727 WRMESQQNILDFELQ
-742 AGEAVK
+742 AGETIK

-767 VFKDITKSIINMFVQ
+767 VFKDITKSIVNMFIQ
-782 FMVKKQA
+782 FMIKKQA
-789 AAVLEKMLSK
+789 AAVLEKLLSK

-812 AAAAVPAAVQKSI
+812 ASAAVPAAVQKSI

-832 GPPAYAGATAAMTA
+832 GPPAYAAATAAMTA
-846 AGMGSITVGAVMGKA
+846 AGLGSITAGNIMQKA
-861 DGGPVFGAGTG
+861 NGGPVFGAGTG

-905 NGYAIGGAVSSGGGS
+905 NGYAVGGAVSVGVGGGT

>member
-1 MMIVHFLTSYM
+1 M
-12 EGVRAIAKQVKV
+12 AKQVKV

-50 IDNAGN
+50 IDNVGN
-56 KASNAGKKFDDMANK
+56 KASNAGKKFDDMANR

-77 KVNTACGKA
+77 KVDVACGKA

-96 INAIGAVQVGNFI
+96 INAVGAVQVGNII

-241 AETSGKSI
+241 AEASGKSI

-295 IEETVGITAAVI
+295 IEETVGITAAVV

-538 GGSGGSRGFGQLES
+538 VGSGSSRGFGQLER

-618 VQEAEALRASAER
+618 VQEAETLRASAER

-655 LAQGQALKDAIDQ
+655 LAQEQALKDAIDQ

-683 TKADM
+683 AKADM

-789 AAVLEKMLSK
+789 AAVLEKMLGK

-812 AAAAVPAAVQKSI
+812 ATAAVPAAVQKSI

-920 GAVVEFNNYG
+920 GAVIEFNNYG

>member
-1 MMIVHFLTSYM
+1 M
-12 EGVRAIAKQVKV
+12 AKQVKV
-24 EITADSSRFEQAM
+24 EITADSSRFEQTM

-50 IDNAGN
+50 IDNTGN
-56 KASNAGKKFDDMANK
+56 KASNAGKKFDDMANR

-96 INAIGAVQVGNFI
+96 MSALGAVQLASLIGTI
-109 ADIATGIVSMG
+109 AGSIVNLGISSV
-120 VSCIKASAQMRQY
+120 KAAAQMRQY
-133 EIAFQTMLKSASK
+133 EIAFQTMLKSADA
-146 GTQMMK
+146 GTQMLR
-152 DLQKFAADTP
+152 DLQKFAAETP
-162 FDVPGVVQ
+162 FDVPGVVK

-179 FTAKEIIPTLRT
+179 FQAKEIIPMLTS

-198 LGKGTAGVQQIAYAM
+198 LGMGTEGVGRLAYAL
-213 GQIRTSGT
+213 GQMQTSGK
-221 LKTQDI
+221 LNAQDM
-227 MQLTNAGIDAWGML
+227 MQLTSAGISAWDML
-241 AETSGKSI
+241 AQAAGKTVA
-249 LEIKEMTERGMIDSL
+249 EMKDLCSKGAIDSKA
-264 TAVKVLTDGM
+264 AVQTIVAGM
-274 NDTYGGMMAKTAEEI
+274 NEQFGGMMAKTSDEVA
-289 TGLCAN
+289 GLLAN
-295 IEETVGITAAVI
+295 IEETAGNTSVTIGQYMIEAFNIKGI
-307 GDYLVDGLDIKAVLK
+307 LK
-322 SVGTELGNF
+322 DVSDKLGEF
-331 TQALQAGRDAGKSFT
+331 QKKMQEATDAGKSFT
-346 DVIKDSVPPAL
+346 DVIKECVPAPVIAAIGALSAIIVGTLVAAL
-357 VASIAAVGTVLGT
+357 VAAMGAAI
-370 VLVGGLIAAAAAMAT
+370 GLTAPIVAGLAT
-385 FIGVSLP
+385 
-392 VIGALGLVGAA
+392 VGAA
-403 IGVVVVYWDELVQAV
+403 IAGVIVYWDNIRDAFSAGMEAIFTTVAIICDAIAEAFLWLGKANVEV
-418 TIAVNM
+418 FSWMFETI
-424 VLQAVIKMA
+424 
-433 EGIVMLIHA
+433 
-442 MADGAI
+442 
-448 EMVGDMFN
+448 
-456 KFAGYC
+456 AGYC
-462 PEWVN
+462 PEWLKDFNEMLDKAIESV
-467 DLRAWLNNALK
+467 RAWAQEAIEW
-478 YFRDFAQK
+478 FRQVFAAKQR
-486 ACDFLSKVFK
+486 ATTESSSDGSH
-496 TAPKEVQGKT
+496 GGGGGSYGD
-506 IAPAEEAPAQK
+506 APAEEQK
-517 KPKGTVNLSGLAV
+517 EQPEKEKPTYNGKLFTPSDSSSIGKA
-530 PKVGSVGS
+530 GSKK
-538 GGSGGSRGFGQLES
+538 FGQLES

-655 LAQGQALKDAIDQ
+655 LAQEQALKDAIDQ

-683 TKADM
+683 AKADM

-727 WRMESQQNMLDFELQ
+727 WRMESQQNILDFELQ
-742 AGEAVK
+742 AGETIK

-767 VFKDITKSIINMFVQ
+767 VFKDITKSIVNMFIQ
-782 FMVKKQA
+782 FMIKKQA
-789 AAVLEKMLSK
+789 AAVLEKLLSK

-812 AAAAVPAAVQKSI
+812 ASAAVPAAVQKSI

-832 GPPAYAGATAAMTA
+832 GPPAYAAATAAMTA
-846 AGMGSITVGAVMGKA
+846 AGLGSITAGNIMQKA
-861 DGGPVFGAGTG
+861 NGGPVFGAGTG

-905 NGYAIGGAVSSGGGS
+905 NGYAVGGAVSVGVGGGT

>member
-1 MMIVHFLTSYM
+1 M
-12 EGVRAIAKQVKV
+12 AKQVKV

-50 IDNAGN
+50 IDNVGN
-56 KASNAGKKFDDMANK
+56 KASNAGKKFDDMANR

-77 KVNTACGKA
+77 KVDVACGKA

-96 INAIGAVQVGNFI
+96 INAVGAVQVGNII

-241 AETSGKSI
+241 AEASGKSI

-295 IEETVGITAAVI
+295 IEETVGITAAVV

-478 YFRDFAQK
+478 YFRNFAQK

-538 GGSGGSRGFGQLES
+538 VGSGSSRGFGQLER

-618 VQEAEALRASAER
+618 VQEAETLRASAER

-655 LAQGQALKDAIDQ
+655 LAQEQALKDAIDQ

-683 TKADM
+683 AKADM

-789 AAVLEKMLSK
+789 AAVLEKMLGK

-812 AAAAVPAAVQKSI
+812 ATAAVPAAVQKSI

-832 GPPAYAGATAAMTA
+832 GPPAYTGATAAMTA
-846 AGMGSITVGAVMGKA
+846 AGMGSITIGAVMGKA

-920 GAVVEFNNYG
+920 GAVIEFNNYG

>member
-1 MMIVHFLTSYM
+1 
-12 EGVRAIAKQVKV
+12 
-24 EITADSSRFEQAM
+24 
-37 QGAAKATSDAGAK
+37 
-50 IDNAGN
+50 
-56 KASNAGKKFDDMANK
+56 
-71 VKDSAT
+71 
-77 KVNTACGKA
+77 
-86 SKALD
+86 
-91 SVNKS
+91 
-96 INAIGAVQVGNFI
+96 
-109 ADIATGIVSMG
+109 
-120 VSCIKASAQMRQY
+120 
-133 EIAFQTMLKSASK
+133 
-146 GTQMMK
+146 
-152 DLQKFAADTP
+152 
-162 FDVPGVVQ
+162 
-170 AGQQLMAFG
+170 
-179 FTAKEIIPTLRT
+179 
-191 LGDAASG
+191 
-198 LGKGTAGVQQIAYAM
+198 
-213 GQIRTSGT
+213 
-221 LKTQDI
+221 
-227 MQLTNAGIDAWGML
+227 
-241 AETSGKSI
+241 
-249 LEIKEMTERGMIDSL
+249 
-264 TAVKVLTDGM
+264 
-274 NDTYGGMMAKTAEEI
+274 
-289 TGLCAN
+289 
-295 IEETVGITAAVI
+295 
-307 GDYLVDGLDIKAVLK
+307 
-322 SVGTELGNF
+322 
-331 TQALQAGRDAGKSFT
+331 
-346 DVIKDSVPPAL
+346 
-357 VASIAAVGTVLGT
+357 
-370 VLVGGLIAAAAAMAT
+370 
-385 FIGVSLP
+385 
-392 VIGALGLVGAA
+392 
-403 IGVVVVYWDELVQAV
+403 
-418 TIAVNM
+418 
-424 VLQAVIKMA
+424 MA

-442 MADGAI
+442 MADGAV

-496 TAPKEVQGKT
+496 TAPKQVQGKT
-506 IAPAEEAPAQK
+506 IAPAEEATAPK

-655 LAQGQALKDAIDQ
+655 LAQEQALKDAIDQ

-683 TKADM
+683 AKADM

-742 AGEAVK
+742 AGETIK

-767 VFKDITKSIINMFVQ
+767 VFKDITKSIVNMFIQ
-782 FMVKKQA
+782 FMIKKQA
-789 AAVLEKMLSK
+789 AAVLEKLLSK

-812 AAAAVPAAVQKSI
+812 ASAAVPAAVQKSI

-832 GPPAYAGATAAMTA
+832 GPPAYAAATAAMTA
-846 AGMGSITVGAVMGKA
+846 AGLGSITAGNIMQKA

-905 NGYAIGGAVSSGGGS
+905 NGYAIGGAVSSGGG
-920 GAVVEFNNYG
+920 GGGTVVEFNNYG